1 MSTAKNAVIANQMS
15 VLTARRAA
23 FVTCDRLEM
32 EATTAVKIS
41 GTTAAFSRVTYE
53 EPMVSKVTMSQLGLF
68 FASPPNARASA
79 PRTIP
84 RMREAMIWL
93 PKEVAH
99 LGRRERDDACG
110 VDMWHTLKLL
120 RAPAR
125 VCVKKCFNP
134 VQCRGCVTNRDHPVA
149 SFGCTSRSL
158 TSNAA
163 QPSCPTSN
171 AASCPPH
178 RRLNRLIVN

>member
-1 MSTAKNAVIANQMS
+1 
-15 VLTARRAA
+15 
-23 FVTCDRLEM
+23 
-32 EATTAVKIS
+32 
-41 GTTAAFSRVTYE
+41 
-53 EPMVSKVTMSQLGLF
+53 MVSKVTMSQLGLL
-68 FASPPNARASA
+68 FASPPSARASA

-93 PKEVAH
+93 PKDVAH

-134 VQCRGCVTNRDHPVA
+134 VQCGGCVKNRDLPEVPLAA
-149 SFGCTSRSL
+149 SSGGTFRQY
-158 TSNAA
+158 NQQA
-163 QPSCPTSN
+163 QPTVHLP
-171 AASCPPH
+171 AHPPVPP
-178 RRLNRLIVN
+178 LPP

>member
-1 MSTAKNAVIANQMS
+1 
-15 VLTARRAA
+15 
-23 FVTCDRLEM
+23 
-32 EATTAVKIS
+32 
-41 GTTAAFSRVTYE
+41 
-53 EPMVSKVTMSQLGLF
+53 MVSKVTMSQLGLL
-68 FASPPNARASA
+68 FASPPSARASA

-93 PKEVAH
+93 PKDVAH

-125 VCVKKCFNP
+125 VCVKKCFKP
-134 VQCRGCVTNRDHPVA
+134 VQCRGCVTNRDLPVA
-149 SFGCTSRSL
+149 PFGCTSSCP
-158 TSNAA
+158 TSNTA

-171 AASCPPH
+171 AAAGAAAGAASYPP
-178 RRLNRLIVN
+178 RRLNRLIVNEESPQKQIERKQLRNMRGSLLRFCRQWDNPKARA

>member
-1 MSTAKNAVIANQMS
+1 
-15 VLTARRAA
+15 
-23 FVTCDRLEM
+23 
-32 EATTAVKIS
+32 
-41 GTTAAFSRVTYE
+41 
-53 EPMVSKVTMSQLGLF
+53 MVSKVTMSQLGLL
-68 FASPPNARASA
+68 FASPPSARASA

-120 RAPAR
+120 RTPAR

-134 VQCRGCVTNRDHPVA
+134 MQCRGCVTNRDLPAVP
-149 SFGCTSRSL
+149 L
-158 TSNAA
+158 
-163 QPSCPTSN
+163 
-171 AASCPPH
+171 AASSGGTFRRYNQQCIYQRICQHIHHAAGCPH
-178 RRLNRLIVN
+178 RRLNRLIVNRQSPQKQTERKQRRNMRGSLLRFCRQLIFRKPGLDMLELHR

>member
-1 MSTAKNAVIANQMS
+1 
-15 VLTARRAA
+15 
-23 FVTCDRLEM
+23 
-32 EATTAVKIS
+32 
-41 GTTAAFSRVTYE
+41 
-53 EPMVSKVTMSQLGLF
+53 MVSKVTMSQLGLL
-68 FASPPNARASA
+68 FASPPSARASA

-84 RMREAMIWL
+84 RMSEAMIWL

-134 VQCRGCVTNRDHPVA
+134 VQCGGYVTNRDLPDLPVEQPTGHPDNPQQA
-149 SFGCTSRSL
+149 GT
-158 TSNAA
+158 
-163 QPSCPTSN
+163 
-171 AASCPPH
+171 
-178 RRLNRLIVN
+178 RRLLGVDD

>member
-1 MSTAKNAVIANQMS
+1 
-15 VLTARRAA
+15 
-23 FVTCDRLEM
+23 
-32 EATTAVKIS
+32 
-41 GTTAAFSRVTYE
+41 
-53 EPMVSKVTMSQLGLF
+53 MVSKVTMSQLGLL
-68 FASPPNARASA
+68 FASPPSARASA

-134 VQCRGCVTNRDHPVA
+134 VQCRGCVTNRDLPVA
-149 SFGCTSRSL
+149 LFGCTS
-158 TSNAA
+158 
-163 QPSCPTSN
+163 SCPTSDTAQPRCPTSRVAQP
-171 AASCPPH
+171 AAQPNQQRRQLPPN
-178 RRLNRLIVN
+178 RQLNWLIVIGSHNKSKQKGNNCATCGEAC

>member
-1 MSTAKNAVIANQMS
+1 
-15 VLTARRAA
+15 
-23 FVTCDRLEM
+23 
-32 EATTAVKIS
+32 
-41 GTTAAFSRVTYE
+41 
-53 EPMVSKVTMSQLGLF
+53 MVSKVTMSQLGLL
-68 FASPPNARASA
+68 FASPPSARASA

-120 RAPAR
+120 RTPAR

-134 VQCRGCVTNRDHPVA
+134 VQCRGCVTNRDLLAVPLA
-149 SFGCTSRSL
+149 APSGGTFRRY
-158 TSNAA
+158 NQQA
-163 QPSCPTSN
+163 QPTVHLP
-171 AASCPPH
+171 AHPPVPQLSPPW
-178 RRLNRLIVN
+178 RLNRLIVNLQSPQKQTERKQRRNMRRSLLRFCRQLIIRKPGLDMLELHR